1 MKIAPSRRLYIK
13 HTATAFLLTLCV
25 LPLGQGAQAAKRFNP
40 DSPKGTFIGTFTS
53 TNGQHTGS
61 ITIKITADKRNRYV
75 PNANTLTG
83 TIQFAGS
90 KSQKITGT
98 FLIPIRRV
106 ALALKDTRHDTL
118 HTNVQSDLSADG
130 TTIAGVYSTNVAG
143 EEDGTVTLTR
153 H

>member
-1 MKIAPSRRLYIK
+1 VKIFCSRRQL
-13 HTATAFLLTLCV
+13 TLAATALLLSA
-25 LPLGQGAQAAKRFNP
+25 GALSVVRPADAAKHFNP

-53 TNGQHTGS
+53 TNGQHSGA
-61 ITIKITADKRNRYV
+61 ITLKITSDKRNRFV
-75 PNANTLTG
+75 PNANTLAG

-90 KSQKITGT
+90 KSQKIIGT
-98 FLIPIRRV
+98 YLVPIRRV
-106 ALALKDTRHDTL
+106 ALALKDNRHNTL

-130 TTIAGVYSTNVAG
+130 TTITGVYLTNVAG